1 MLVYRYV
8 YIYIYVYIYTSS
20 DHIVAAGGYMNMY
33 VCVCMYIYMCIYIRY
48 IHMCIYIYIDSVQE
62 ASDHGGRLSLGEA
75 GIADPEG
82 RLF

>member
-1 MLVYRYV
+1 
-8 YIYIYVYIYTSS
+8 
-20 DHIVAAGGYMNMY
+20 MNMY
-33 VCVCMYIYMCIYIRY
+33 VCVCVYIYIYIRY
-48 IHMCIYIYIDSVQE
+48 IHMCIYIYIYVCVCVQG